1 MVLGGLPPLP
11 VEPPRGPPSI
21 RSLIANGWEATSPKL
36 PCLGAPG
43 PNFGTWESTGLNHNA
58 RNYTVDDLKPD
69 LKAIAARRQFKA
81 AAPVSRSCLRQ
92 LTLGNRNPIKL
103 VLCGLVR
110 SKSQP
115 ARGIRWYSHLPLG
128 SLPLHR
134 PVGVNRPISGGR
146 SEEHTS

>member
-1 MVLGGLPPLP
+1 MVLAVLSPLT
-11 VEPPRGPPSI
+11 VEPTLGAPSI

-110 SKSQP
+110 RKRQP
-115 ARGIRWYSHLPLG
+115 ARRVRWHSYVPLG
-128 SLPLHR
+128 SLSLHR
-134 PVGVNRPISGGR
+134 PVGVNRPICR
-146 SEEHTS
+146 VVVK